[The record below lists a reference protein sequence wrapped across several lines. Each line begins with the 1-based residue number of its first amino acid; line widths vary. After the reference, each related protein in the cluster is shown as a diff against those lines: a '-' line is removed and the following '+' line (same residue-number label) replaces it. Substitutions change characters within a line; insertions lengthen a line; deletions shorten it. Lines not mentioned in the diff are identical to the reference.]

1 MELNKLL
8 QERETDRNALQFEQ
22 RRLVQASE
30 RVKNVILVLFLSTKE
45 SEIERNARQA
55 EHLSENIQSQTALL
69 EDEKKNLRHLEN
81 QVRESKEKLEK
92 VAVELNE
99 VSRQLADAHG
109 DTAESERNR
118 RRNEAID
125 SLKRVFPDRVY
136 GRLVDLCQPSHRRF
150 QLAVTK
156 V

>member
-1 MELNKLL
+1 MVSAH
-8 QERETDRNALQFEQ
+8 TYSC
-22 RRLVQASE
+22 V
-30 RVKNVILVLFLSTKE
+30 
-45 SEIERNARQA
+45 
-55 EHLSENIQSQTALL
+55 
-69 EDEKKNLRHLEN
+69 

-156 V
+156 VWLKVTFTQNLLSNWK